1 MSDAVNPILDA
12 TTVGPQTS
20 PQSSQSGLGD
30 ASSGNKTSS
39 SFFSKLKLPT
49 MPTRDEILSYVPT
62 FQTLHTTKDYS
73 QFFIALVFCFFIS
86 IFIIKILR
94 SIQ

>member
-1 MSDAVNPILDA
+1 MSDVVNQIHDP
-12 TTVGPQTS
+12 TTVGS
-20 PQSSQSGLGD
+20 PTPPAKG
-30 ASSGNKTSS
+30 AGNGNDIINRLYKNIQPFPTLTTLP
-39 SFFSKLKLPT
+39 SF
-49 MPTRDEILSYVPT
+49 D
-62 FQTLHTTKDYS
+62 TTKDYS

>member
-1 MSDAVNPILDA
+1 MSDVEEPGKVFMPTFPTI
-12 TTVGPQTS
+12 S
-20 PQSSQSGLGD
+20 
-30 ASSGNKTSS
+30 
-39 SFFSKLKLPT
+39 LPT
-49 MPTRDEILSYVPT
+49 LPSFD
-62 FQTLHTTKDYS
+62 TTKDYS